1 MRPGMR
7 LALLILKWALWS
19 ELIGPFVCAL
29 IVGPLVPIL
38 EPRFASYSAVQ
49 IAAGALGFAGW
60 GVMMIFLRLPAL
72 LLSAGLLAGLA
83 WLKPSLEASFF
94 MSTSILVVV
103 GLLAAEIGFQFVS
116 GGSSIGGS
124 PRFAFQVW
132 ILSYLLGARLIVP
145 SLRAGSF
152 LRAMDRWRVVSRVQ
166 PGG

>member
-1 MRPGMR
+1 MR

-19 ELIGPFVCAL
+19 ELLGFL
-29 IVGPLVPIL
+29 IAVLVWMPLIYIVD
-38 EPRFASYSAVQ
+38 PRSGSLSVIQ
-49 IAAGALGFAGW
+49 IAVIATGFAGW